1 MIKRIEVA
9 APAGWEK
16 SDDGRYWIKPDGTK
30 QKVGTTLD
38 ERRERKAA
46 RKQAADERRGD
57 KLMQKSLSYKEKLQ
71 LYKLN
76 KAIEEEG
83 DEDDS
88 LARQMDYI
96 KKQALSRGLAK
107 QHLSK
112 ENFKKYRKLERRLAK
127 GDSEAEEELNELL
140 ETIHDKKPKTLMQK
154 LAGIFKRRKDE
165 DELDFPVRGN
175 GRTKGRA
182 KNLKGGKRHTKPTNN
197 RKRRR

>member
-1 MIKRIEVA
+1 
-9 APAGWEK
+9 
-16 SDDGRYWIKPDGTK
+16 
-30 QKVGTTLD
+30 
-38 ERRERKAA
+38 
-46 RKQAADERRGD
+46 
-57 KLMQKSLSYKEKLQ
+57 MQKSLSYKEKLQ

-83 DEDDS
+83 DDDDS

-165 DELDFPVRGN
+165 EELDFPVRGK
-175 GRTKGRA
+175 GLAKGRA
-182 KNLKGGKRHTKPTNN
+182 KNLRGGKGKRPAPN

>member
-38 ERRERKAA
+38 ERRERTAA
-46 RKQAADERRGD
+46 RKRAAEEKRGD
-57 KLMQKSLSYKEKLQ
+57 KLMQKSLSYKEKVQ
-71 LYKLN
+71 LRKLE
-76 KAIEEEG
+76 KAIEETG

-88 LARQMDYI
+88 LSRQMDYI

-112 ENFKKYRKLERRLAK
+112 ENFKKYRKLERRLSK
-127 GDSEAEEELNELL
+127 GDSKAEEELNELL
-140 ETIHDKKPKTLMQK
+140 DTIHDKKPKTLLQK
-154 LAGIFKRRKDE
+154 LVGLFKRDKE
-165 DELDFPVRGN
+165 DDDTPPPSKGHKKPPAK
-175 GRTKGRA
+175 KGR
-182 KNLKGGKRHTKPTNN
+182 R
-197 RKRRR
+197 

>member
-38 ERRERKAA
+38 ERRERTAA
-46 RKQAADERRGD
+46 RKRAADEKRGD
-57 KLMQKSLSYKEKLQ
+57 KLMQKSLSYKEKVQ
-71 LYKLN
+71 LRKLE
-76 KAIEEEG
+76 KAIEETG

-88 LARQMDYI
+88 LSRQMDYI

-127 GDSEAEEELNELL
+127 GDSKAEEELNELL
-140 ETIHDKKPKTLMQK
+140 DTIHDKKPKTLLQK
-154 LAGIFKRRKDE
+154 LTGLFSRNKEEYDTPPPKGRKKPPTKKRR
-165 DELDFPVRGN
+165 
-175 GRTKGRA
+175 
-182 KNLKGGKRHTKPTNN
+182 
-197 RKRRR
+197 